1 MAQRTRAR
9 GFDLRQLECFCAVAR
24 TGSFTKAADD
34 LGVSQPSL
42 SEQIAKLE
50 QGLGAPLFERLNR
63 RIELTALGEAILGRA
78 QALLEDAAALP
89 DFFERA
95 RKGVRGPLRVGAIP
109 TILPYFLAPLLKG
122 FIERYRDVD
131 LHVWEGTTAE
141 LVEQVLDGTMD
152 LAVLSLPVEGAGLV
166 MKELFRDPL
175 YLAVPE
181 DHPLAQSEQVQLRR
195 VSQERLLI
203 LKDGHCL
210 RDETLAVCNRAR
222 ARFTGQFE
230 VDQFLTIFGL
240 IRAGFGV
247 SVVPEM
253 GRSLSA
259 GCRLIEIEPKTS
271 RRVGYI
277 RLQRR
282 YLSKP
287 LEAFIGYLQESVAK
301 RNPVKG
307 PAPASAQPGASAS
320 LGGNPSK
327 RLR

>member
-1 MAQRTRAR
+1 MERRTRAR

-24 TGSFTKAADD
+24 AANFTRAADD

-63 RIELTALGEAILGRA
+63 RIELTPLGEAILGRA

-89 DFFERA
+89 DYFERA
-95 RKGVRGPLRVGAIP
+95 RKGVHGPLRVGAIP
-109 TILPYFLAPLLKG
+109 TILPYFLTPLLKG
-122 FIERYRDVD
+122 FTERFPDVD
-131 LHVWEGTTAE
+131 LHVREGTTAE
-141 LVEQVLDGTMD
+141 LLEQVLDGRMD

-181 DHPLAQSEQVQLRR
+181 SHPLARSETVQLRR
-195 VSQERLLI
+195 LSQERLLI

-210 RDETLAVCNRAR
+210 RDETLAICDRAR
-222 ARFTGQFE
+222 ARFAGQFE
-230 VDQFLTIFGL
+230 ADQFLTIFEL

-253 GRSLSA
+253 GRGLSA
-259 GCRLIEIEPKTS
+259 GCRLIAIEPKAS
-271 RRVGYI
+271 RRVGYV
-277 RLQRR
+277 RLERR
-282 YLSKP
+282 YVSKA
-287 LEAFIGYLQESVAK
+287 LEAFTGYLQESVA
-301 RNPVKG
+301 RHG
-307 PAPASAQPGASAS
+307 P
-320 LGGNPSK
+320 PSK
-327 RLR
+327 APGSLQK